1 MVDSATE
8 QQKTLRLRLTGM
20 GRLGEAL
27 AAVAQADGDA
37 KQVYVFGGLPGEE
50 VVAEVIRERRGY
62 VAARVVEVIEPSPDR
77 VAPPCP
83 YFGPCTGCQWQHIAY
98 DRQLELKRGIV
109 ADALARI
116 GGLDGVAV
124 EPTMPSPRQLGY
136 RNHAR
141 FTVSREGSSFRR
153 GSRPAPLG
161 TGRLGFMGRE
171 SRAHVAVDACL
182 LMTEPINK
190 LLTALQGRVQETTQV
205 SIRASERT
213 GSWMV
218 QPTLQSPDV
227 PIASGQPHYDDML
240 GGAVFRVASPSFFQV
255 NAEQSDRVAEL
266 VREALALQ
274 GTETVV
280 DAYAGVGT
288 FAVLL
293 APHARRVIAI
303 EDSVP
308 AVEDTR
314 RNAAGL
320 PNVDYRQGRTEDI
333 LGEVAAEGPGIDAV
347 VLDPP
352 RTGCAPGTLEALIAA
367 APARVAYVSCDPESL
382 ARDLKVITAGPFH
395 IERVQPVDMFP
406 QTHHVECVV
415 TLSRDKARGASLVGR
430 QRLVLAS
437 ASPRRREIFTRLGLA
452 HETADAE
459 FPEPP
464 ASAGQAAETLA
475 IERAL
480 GKARAAAADEAL
492 GTVVG
497 VDTVVEV
504 DGEVLGKPRDGDE
517 ATAMLRRLRGREH
530 RVVTSV
536 ALVDAATGDEVHSHR
551 ASRVRM
557 REYGDDEIAAYV
569 ASGDPMDKA
578 GAYAVQSAG
587 FAPAAEVRGCYLN
600 VVGLPV
606 CTLAKLA
613 DAFGVR
619 LAIDAGDAWPELARC
634 PDCAKAAA
642 RSGGT

>member
-1 MVDSATE
+1 MNPAAIIAAVVGSATE
-8 QQKTLRLRLTGM
+8 QQKTLRLRLRGM

-27 AAVAQADGDA
+27 ADVDD
-37 KQVYVFGGLPGEE
+37 KQVYVFGGIPGEE
-50 VVAEVIRERRGY
+50 VVAQVIRERRGY
-62 VAARVVEVIEPSPDR
+62 VAARVVEVIDPSPDR

-109 ADALARI
+109 AEALARI
-116 GGLDGVAV
+116 GGLDGVVV
-124 EPTMPSPRQLGY
+124 EPTLPSPRQLGY

-141 FTVSREGSSFRR
+141 FTVRR
-153 GSRPAPLG
+153 DGGASAGPS
-161 TGRLGFMGRE
+161 TGRLGFIGRE
-171 SRAHVAVDACL
+171 SHDHVAVDRCL
-182 LMTEPINK
+182 LMTEPVND
-190 LLTALQGRVQETTQV
+190 LLAALQGRVRETTQV

-218 QPTLQSPDV
+218 QPTLRSSKV
-227 PIASGQPHYDDML
+227 TIASGQSHYDDAL

-255 NAEQSDRVAEL
+255 NAEQADRVVEL
-266 VREALALQ
+266 VREALALE

-293 APHARRVIAI
+293 APYAGRIIAI
-303 EDSVP
+303 ENSAP
-308 AVEDTR
+308 AVADTR
-314 RNAAGL
+314 RNASGL
-320 PNVDYRQGRTEDI
+320 SNVEYRQGRTEDV
-333 LGEVAAEGPGIDAV
+333 LQSLAPEAIDAV

-382 ARDLKVITAGPFH
+382 ARDLKVLTAGPFR

-415 TLSRDKARGASLVGR
+415 TLHRDEARRGTLARR
-430 QRLVLAS
+430 QRMVLAS
-437 ASPRRREIFTRLGLA
+437 ASPRRRDIFARLGLA
-452 HETADAE
+452 QETVDAG
-459 FPEPP
+459 FAEPP
-464 ASAGQAAETLA
+464 APAGQDAEALA
-475 IERAL
+475 TERAL
-480 GKARAAAADEAL
+480 AKARAASASEAS
-492 GTVVG
+492 GTIVG
-497 VDTVVEV
+497 ADTVVEL
-504 DGEVLGKPRDGDE
+504 DGEVLGKPRDSDE
-517 ATAMLRRLRGREH
+517 AIAMLRKLRGQAH
-530 RVVTSV
+530 RVVTAV
-536 ALVDAATGDEVHSHR
+536 ALVDAATGAEVHTYR
-551 ASRVRM
+551 ASRVLM
-557 REYGDDEIAAYV
+557 REYSDDEIAAYV

-619 LAIDAGDAWPELARC
+619 LALAVDDAWPELARC
-634 PDCAKAAA
+634 PDCARAVA
-642 RSGGT
+642 RMGSV